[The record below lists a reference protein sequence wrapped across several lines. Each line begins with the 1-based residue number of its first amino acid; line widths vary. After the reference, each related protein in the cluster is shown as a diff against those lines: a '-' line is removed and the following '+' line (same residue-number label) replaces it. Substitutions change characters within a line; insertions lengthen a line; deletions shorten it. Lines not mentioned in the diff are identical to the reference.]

1 MARICWKCHRR
12 MPSTRSETHPHWPW
26 SEVGGPISNSSGCH
40 EIVLLIFSPFSLC
53 HHFFLFAQQCS
64 RIESIA
70 AAETKMNYVPDWMDL
85 RRPGRKKSEIFTNM
99 KDINVVDWKINIRE
113 FEASRRKKKRQ
124 FIFLNFIFLPFSFC
138 SADAHAC
145 TYEMSFRTSGKCKW
159 KFISQKRTAKVCPDE
174 IDIFMTINY
183 WRVCARR
190 ERRKGAEEKKSI

>member
-113 FEASRRKKKRQ
+113 FEASRRKKNGSL
-124 FIFLNFIFLPFSFC
+124 FSSILFFFHFLSVRPTLMHVRMRCP
-138 SADAHAC
+138 SAHPENANGN
-145 TYEMSFRTSGKCKW
+145 SFRKNERPKCAP
-159 KFISQKRTAKVCPDE
+159 T
-174 IDIFMTINY
+174 
-183 WRVCARR
+183 
-190 ERRKGAEEKKSI
+190 KSIFSWR